1 MKKIVLLPNPN
12 QLILLRKLQKELC
25 LLPLLP
31 LSAECNELND
41 LNAKITKA
49 ELKKLEEKES
59 DRKKIIFI
67 SLELEINGKICEGK
81 IELGEDYRVKPDND
95 RGYKSDNDNE
105 RKTNTSVILSETKN
119 LPFKKLSPFKIC
131 ETEITEKENG
141 REWKIFRE
149 KWRKIT

>member
-1 MKKIVLLPNPN
+1 LKKIVLLPNPN

-59 DRKKIIFI
+59 DRKRIIFI
-67 SLELEINGKICEGK
+67 SLEMEINGKICEGK
-81 IELGEDYRVKPDND
+81 IELGEKTCQIPCND
-95 RGYKSDNDNE
+95 
-105 RKTNTSVILSETKN
+105 ILN
-119 LPFKKLSPFKIC
+119 IPFKKLSPFKIC

>member
-1 MKKIVLLPNPN
+1 MNKQKQGKSQSLKLNLKNKLHIKKIQRLMVIIS
-12 QLILLRKLQKELC
+12 ILLRKLQKELC

-59 DRKKIIFI
+59 DRKRIIFI
-67 SLELEINGKICEGK
+67 SLEMEINGKICEGK
-81 IELGEDYRVKPDND
+81 IELGEKTCQIPCND
-95 RGYKSDNDNE
+95 
-105 RKTNTSVILSETKN
+105 ILN
-119 LPFKKLSPFKIC
+119 IPFKKLSPFKIC